1 MKHMIETVCHD
12 NRLECLKNVGQHQ
25 IGEEMLLFN
34 QKVGKIETINDI
46 AHLYQLFMT
55 EMKRDKNHQIKK
67 FTRTSEEIFHDKIW
81 SGCSDVGTALAP
93 ILRMNGIPT
102 IYIQTAKID
111 WVKDLQNHN
120 DGAYSHQG
128 HIFLE
133 IYLNDKWM
141 LFDSTAGIIYP
152 DYDYHNYSL
161 PNQYYV
167 FSKSLTGHEV
177 GCTNLENNN
186 KLMDDLF
193 IHFDTNLYQNPNYKE
208 IYLNNKN
215 YQR

>member
-1 MKHMIETVCHD
+1 MVETICHD
-12 NRLECLKNVGQHQ
+12 SLLECLKNEGQHQ
-25 IGEEMLLFN
+25 VGEEIVKFS
-34 QKVGKIETINDI
+34 QKVGKIETIDDVGN
-46 AHLYQLFMT
+46 LYRLFMSD
-55 EMKRDKNHQIKK
+55 MKRDTEHKIKK
-67 FTRTSEEIFHDKIW
+67 FTRTSEEIFCDKIW

-93 ILRMNGIPT
+93 ILRINGILT
-102 IYIQTAKID
+102 VYVQSAKID
-111 WVKDLQNHN
+111 WVKELQKHN

-141 LFDSTAGIIYP
+141 LFDSTAGMIYP

-167 FSKSLTGHEV
+167 FSKFLTGHEV

-186 KLMDDLF
+186 KLMDYLF
-193 IHFDTNLYQNPNYKE
+193 IQFDTNLYQEPHY
-208 IYLNNKN
+208 NKIDLKTVS
-215 YQR
+215 